1 MAKNIFERV
10 GSFFEDLSKSP
21 KTQKELS
28 HYNQI
33 IQFKIINEE
42 PFFVRIFNGGVTA
55 ERGEV
60 EEFNPRDVLLVKTDT
75 DAIKSLLEKNI
86 TLGEALFQG
95 KVYIYGSI
103 GKEYIIAWLSKLLR
117 IK

>member
-1 MAKNIFERV
+1 MTKNIFERIR
-10 GSFFEDLSKSP
+10 SLFEDLSKSP

-28 HYNQI
+28 RFNQI

-42 PFFVRIFNGGVTA
+42 PFFVRIFDGGVTA

-60 EEFNPRDVLLVKTDT
+60 EFDFMDVLLVKTDT
-75 DAIKSLLEKNI
+75 NAISAILEKSM
-86 TLGEALFQG
+86 TLGEALFEG